1 MAFRCERDTTST
13 RPSLAGSY
21 TPPPNKPTSVHL
33 SPTAS
38 SRNPKTIGMP
48 KAPIEYAHEIRQ
60 CTFSPRVKGVA
71 AHMKQARAWTS
82 VEVTERLAAQPPPP
96 PPPPKPK
103 QQTIGGPSI
112 DFQEFVRRQ
121 GRDSSRR
128 ARKAEA
134 RQKETPRECSFKPRL
149 CENSKRMARNSK
161 FDDRQNRLEAR
172 RLQRMA
178 SGDREK
184 FSGHL
189 ESDAK
194 NPPDAPRPRETFRPE
209 VTAKAKARPART
221 ADAQSRI
228 DAARRQAATKRVE
241 ASLAARRARE
251 ETFRPRL
258 NHQTSRSWEDVKP
271 RLLAPSRRARDAT
284 RAPKRDDDLEA
295 CSFRPHLVAQ
305 CPAYIHAM
313 ADASRASKRAEPA
326 PPPPPKPMFFH
337 GRD

>member
-1 MAFRCERDTTST
+1 
-13 RPSLAGSY
+13 
-21 TPPPNKPTSVHL
+21 
-33 SPTAS
+33 
-38 SRNPKTIGMP
+38 
-48 KAPIEYAHEIRQ
+48 
-60 CTFSPRVKGVA
+60 
-71 AHMKQARAWTS
+71 
-82 VEVTERLAAQPPPP
+82 
-96 PPPPKPK
+96 
-103 QQTIGGPSI
+103 
-112 DFQEFVRRQ
+112 
-121 GRDSSRR
+121 
-128 ARKAEA
+128 
-134 RQKETPRECSFKPRL
+134 
-149 CENSKRMARNSK
+149 
-161 FDDRQNRLEAR
+161 
-172 RLQRMA
+172 MA

-194 NPPDAPRPRETFRPE
+194 NPPDAPRPRETFRCGPGVLFRASRRWRAGMARIHGWTPSTRRTAGDRSPARGRREDVARRDRWTTRRPE

-295 CSFRPHLVAQ
+295 CSFKPHLVAQ
-305 CPAYIHAM
+305 CPAYIRAM

>member
-1 MAFRCERDTTST
+1 MAWRWSRHAIEQTQSRGQHRVDGVGADAIFTGRVDGVAIAAS
-13 RPSLAGSY
+13 GGH
-21 TPPPNKPTSVHL
+21 TP
-33 SPTAS
+33 S
-38 SRNPKTIGMP
+38 SRHNTQ
-48 KAPIEYAHEIRQ
+48 R
-60 CTFSPRVKGVA
+60 TRNT
-71 AHMKQARAWTS
+71 WT
-82 VEVTERLAAQPPPP
+82 TR
-96 PPPPKPK
+96 
-103 QQTIGGPSI
+103 
-112 DFQEFVRRQ
+112 
-121 GRDSSRR
+121 
-128 ARKAEA
+128 
-134 RQKETPRECSFKPRL
+134 
-149 CENSKRMARNSK
+149 
-161 FDDRQNRLEAR
+161 
-172 RLQRMA
+172 
-178 SGDREK
+178 
-184 FSGHL
+184 
-189 ESDAK
+189 
-194 NPPDAPRPRETFRPE
+194 RPE

-313 ADASRASKRAEPA
+313 ADASRASKRSEPA

>member
-1 MAFRCERDTTST
+1 MAGRRRRASAH
-13 RPSLAGSY
+13 RRRSLARE
-21 TPPPNKPTSVHL
+21 TSEQRRD
-33 SPTAS
+33 A
-38 SRNPKTIGMP
+38 
-48 KAPIEYAHEIRQ
+48 Q
-60 CTFSPRVKGVA
+60 VKGVA
-71 AHMKQARAWTS
+71 AHMKQAKAWTS

-96 PPPPKPK
+96 PCASRVLLRDVASMALRRRREDRTTHRPPPKPK

-134 RQKETPRECSFKPRL
+134 RQKEKPRECSFKPRL

-194 NPPDAPRPRETFRPE
+194 NPPDAPRPRETFRRGPG
-209 VTAKAKARPART
+209 VLFRASRRWRKAGKQHAGPKSRPRRKRGPRARPTR
-221 ADAQSRI
+221 
-228 DAARRQAATKRVE
+228 
-241 ASLAARRARE
+241 SLASTPRGAR
-251 ETFRPRL
+251 
-258 NHQTSRSWEDVKP
+258 
-271 RLLAPSRRARDAT
+271 
-284 RAPKRDDDLEA
+284 
-295 CSFRPHLVAQ
+295 
-305 CPAYIHAM
+305 
-313 ADASRASKRAEPA
+313 
-326 PPPPPKPMFFH
+326 PPPNAWKRRSPLDEQERKRFD
-337 GRD
+337 RA

>member
-1 MAFRCERDTTST
+1 MIQT
-13 RPSLAGSY
+13 
-21 TPPPNKPTSVHL
+21 
-33 SPTAS
+33 
-38 SRNPKTIGMP
+38 
-48 KAPIEYAHEIRQ
+48 Q
-60 CTFSPRVKGVA
+60 VKGVA
-71 AHMKQARAWTS
+71 AHMKQAKAWTS

-134 RQKETPRECSFKPRL
+134 RQKEKPRECSFKPRL

-194 NPPDAPRPRETFRPE
+194 NPPDAPRPRETFRCGPS
-209 VTAKAKARPART
+209 VLFSASRRWRTGGRHAGPKSRPRRRRGPRARPTRNLASTPR
-221 ADAQSRI
+221 
-228 DAARRQAATKRVE
+228 AARP
-241 ASLAARRARE
+241 
-251 ETFRPRL
+251 PRNAWKL
-258 NHQTSRSWEDVKP
+258 R
-271 RLLAPSRRARDAT
+271 
-284 RAPKRDDDLEA
+284 
-295 CSFRPHLVAQ
+295 
-305 CPAYIHAM
+305 
-313 ADASRASKRAEPA
+313 
-326 PPPPPKPMFFH
+326 
-337 GRD
+337 

>member
-1 MAFRCERDTTST
+1 
-13 RPSLAGSY
+13 
-21 TPPPNKPTSVHL
+21 
-33 SPTAS
+33 
-38 SRNPKTIGMP
+38 
-48 KAPIEYAHEIRQ
+48 
-60 CTFSPRVKGVA
+60 
-71 AHMKQARAWTS
+71 
-82 VEVTERLAAQPPPP
+82 
-96 PPPPKPK
+96 
-103 QQTIGGPSI
+103 
-112 DFQEFVRRQ
+112 
-121 GRDSSRR
+121 
-128 ARKAEA
+128 
-134 RQKETPRECSFKPRL
+134 
-149 CENSKRMARNSK
+149 
-161 FDDRQNRLEAR
+161 
-172 RLQRMA
+172 MA

-194 NPPDAPRPRETFRPE
+194 DPPDAPRPRETFRCGLSVENSDFVGVASMAWRWSRHAIERHRDNIPSMAWGLTRFSRATKCGDCREWWRWRRHTPSSRHNTQRTRNTWTTRRPE

>member
-1 MAFRCERDTTST
+1 
-13 RPSLAGSY
+13 
-21 TPPPNKPTSVHL
+21 
-33 SPTAS
+33 
-38 SRNPKTIGMP
+38 
-48 KAPIEYAHEIRQ
+48 
-60 CTFSPRVKGVA
+60 
-71 AHMKQARAWTS
+71 
-82 VEVTERLAAQPPPP
+82 
-96 PPPPKPK
+96 
-103 QQTIGGPSI
+103 
-112 DFQEFVRRQ
+112 
-121 GRDSSRR
+121 
-128 ARKAEA
+128 
-134 RQKETPRECSFKPRL
+134 
-149 CENSKRMARNSK
+149 
-161 FDDRQNRLEAR
+161 
-172 RLQRMA
+172 MA

-194 NPPDAPRPRETFRPE
+194 NPPDAPRPRETFRRGPGVLFRASRPAYRWTTRRPE